1 MGSTTIDL
9 SLDYDTQC
17 DESLYKL
24 WKITNNLIHC
34 PKISSTERLNNRS
47 WRMLNQKVLLNN
59 EATKDVLKDLYVDSL
74 SDLKPKLLQFLS
86 SRPSLFLNTSKSTLF
101 SHSSKNSSVGDKNDV
116 ESLRDGSEDISD
128 ISDIS
133 DILEEDDYASS
144 DNDEQDKKIS
154 ESTIQKISTYDQP
167 EPNFA
172 FGYFPPQIDI
182 QNKETETKPSLNR
195 SKTSFVRGFSPNH
208 ISIASLCNK
217 SKESLSMQAKKDNNS
232 TGADCADENM
242 CRANRNIFYI
252 ANSPSPPQ
260 NTGNNRNSITN
271 NSDGNNNACH
281 KPVSNSSSMVSKTGE
296 SNGNFQP
303 SPIKRQDS
311 LFNNLMEQNKAI
323 NANDDYSST
332 DISEEEDDDILD
344 EDQLDAEDD
353 TKNTIC
359 EGKSNNNTFSSDF
372 DGESENICKSHDST
386 SKEKFQTLDMIIKDH
401 GKINDNDSEWL
412 SISSDDEKNC
422 EPSPQEKLVFDKRLN
437 PMSNNSSISTDIIP
451 IQNSEKCSSP
461 PISKPRS
468 LLSSLF
474 LNEMGSSSSASLFS
488 MTNSKPLL
496 KRSST
501 TGIITIDQ
509 MDNGS
514 KFNSNKKSN
523 KINRPSILFSK
534 KHTSLTDI
542 SKNYPH
548 YHNDLV
554 QKHILNDYTNDQNND
569 DDEGNF
575 PGKQKS
581 IVGVSDFNVTSKAT
595 SVSNAN
601 SINNDNSNINVND
614 NDNNDSL
621 TLASSLNKYSDSL
634 SNNSIKSIISRSSLN
649 LTQLFNPKTKLKKE
663 SNVSSEKQ
671 DLLKPTTQNSR
682 LPELLHSTKSLSPS
696 FLPTSSILRTTS
708 TQLPNQNYNQ
718 THEQDPYSKDSADA
732 ISNST
737 SHSHSNSISTANAV
751 TDPDPNLKINPHPI
765 AKSESNLTTNSDG
778 STDINNARSIKL
790 SPKST
795 RRSML
800 STELSNSLK
809 ESILIDYKLGK
820 IPLPLKVIN
829 DGEFVN
835 KNTDTNECLDDYHLR
850 GW

>member
-17 DESLYKL
+17 GESLYKL
-24 WKITNNLIHC
+24 WKITNNQIHC
-34 PKISSTERLNNRS
+34 PKISSAERLNNRS
-47 WRMLNQKVLLNN
+47 WRMLNQKVLLHS
-59 EATKDVLKDLYVDSL
+59 EPSKDVMKDLYVDSL
-74 SDLKPKLLQFLS
+74 SDLKPKLSQFLS

-101 SHSSKNSSVGDKNDV
+101 SHSSKNSSVGEKNDN
-116 ESLRDGSEDISD
+116 ESLRSGSEDISD

-154 ESTIQKISTYDQP
+154 ESTIQKIDTYDQP

-172 FGYFPPQIDI
+172 FGYFPPQLDI
-182 QNKETETKPSLNR
+182 QNNKTESKPSLNR

-208 ISIASLCNK
+208 ISISSLCNK
-217 SKESLSMQAKKDNNS
+217 SKESLSMLENKDNNS
-232 TGADCADENM
+232 SKVDCADENM

-260 NTGNNRNSITN
+260 NTGNNRSSIN
-271 NSDGNNNACH
+271 CNNNGASDASH
-281 KPVSNSSSMVSKTGE
+281 KPVSNSSSLVSKMGSSGT
-296 SNGNFQP
+296 FQP
-303 SPIKRQDS
+303 SQIKRQDS

-323 NANDDYSST
+323 NGNDDYSST
-332 DISEEEDDDILD
+332 DISEEEDDDTLD
-344 EDQLDAEDD
+344 DEQLDAEDD
-353 TKNTIC
+353 KKND
-359 EGKSNNNTFSSDF
+359 ESKSNNDTFSGNCDDRDDMSKSRDYTIKKKLQTQ
-372 DGESENICKSHDST
+372 ES
-386 SKEKFQTLDMIIKDH
+386 DMIIKDH
-401 GKINDNDSEWL
+401 GKSHDNDSEWL

-451 IQNSEKCSSP
+451 IQNNEKGSSP

-488 MTNSKPLL
+488 MTNAKPLL

-509 MDNGS
+509 TDNGS
-514 KFNSNKKSN
+514 NKFNSNKKSS

-534 KHTSLTDI
+534 KHTSSTDI

-554 QKHILNDYTNDQNND
+554 QKHILNDYTNDQNNE

-581 IVGVSDFNVTSKAT
+581 IVGVSDFNVTTKAT
-595 SVSNAN
+595 NVSNAN
-601 SINNDNSNINVND
+601 SINNDNSNNNINYNENSD
-614 NDNNDSL
+614 NL

-634 SNNSIKSIISRSSLN
+634 SNNSIKSLISRSSLN
-649 LTQLFNPKTKLKKE
+649 LSQLFNPKTKLKKE
-663 SNVSSEKQ
+663 SNISSEKQ
-671 DLLKPTTQNSR
+671 DLLKATTHHSR
-682 LPELLHSTKSLSPS
+682 SPQVLHSSKSLSPS
-696 FLPTSSILRTTS
+696 FLPTASNSKVTS
-708 TQLPNQNYNQ
+708 AQHQSQNHNQP
-718 THEQDPYSKDSADA
+718 HKQDTYSKDRTDA

-737 SHSHSNSISTANAV
+737 SNSNSNSTENAD
-751 TDPDPNLKINPHPI
+751 TNSDPNLKINPHPI
-765 AKSESNLTTNSDG
+765 AKSESNLTTNSDDN
-778 STDINNARSIKL
+778 SDVNARSIKL

-835 KNTDTNECLDDYHLR
+835 KNPDTNECLDDYHLR